1 MAISN
6 GKRVIL
12 GMSGGVDSSVAAYL
26 LKEQGYDVLGLF
38 MKNWDETDANGDCP
52 ASKDYE
58 DVQKVCAQLNIPC
71 YSIEFIEE
79 YRDHV
84 FSEFLKQYEA
94 GFTPNPDVLCNR
106 EIKFDLFLKK
116 AIEFGCDYLATGH
129 YAQVRALPTPAANG
143 ATQELVRAVDHH
155 KDQTYF
161 LTAVKGEVFNRVLF
175 PIGHL
180 PKPEVREIAK
190 KMGLATHAKKDSTGI
205 CFIGERKFKS
215 FLNQYV
221 HTKPGR
227 VIDIDGNAVGTHD
240 GIAFFTLGQRKG
252 LGLGGEGEPWFVV
265 AKDIARNEVIVARG
279 GEHPAL
285 YNRDL
290 IARQLNWFAGKPPI
304 TGAGQTFACTAK
316 TRYRQLDQ
324 ACTVTLL
331 GDGSGNEIR
340 LDFTDPQRAPTPG
353 QYAVLYL
360 GETCLGGG
368 VIEEVGPSLHEE
380 QLFAVR
386 LAQSN

>member
-1 MAISN
+1 MAVTN
-6 GKRVIL
+6 QKRVIL

-38 MKNWDETDANGDCP
+38 MKNWDETDENGDCP

-58 DVQKVCAQLNIPC
+58 DVQKVCAQLQIPC

-79 YRDHV
+79 YRNHV

-129 YAQVRALPTPAANG
+129 YAQVRPLAQPSESG
-143 ATQELVRAVDHH
+143 ATQELIRAVDHH

-190 KMGLATHAKKDSTGI
+190 RMGLATHAKKDSTGI

-215 FLNQYV
+215 FLSQYV

-227 VIDIDGNAVGTHD
+227 IVDLDGNEVGKHD
-240 GIAFFTLGQRKG
+240 GIAFVTLGQRKG

-265 AKDIARNEVIVARG
+265 AKNIARNEVVVARG

-285 YNRDL
+285 YHRYL
-290 IARQLNWFAGKPPI
+290 IAREMNWFAGKPPFL
-304 TGAGQTFACTAK
+304 GPNSRFDCTAK
-316 TRYRQLDQ
+316 TRYRQIDQ
-324 ACTVTLL
+324 HCVVTLL
-331 GDGSGNEIR
+331 GDGDGAEIR
-340 LDFTDPQRAPTPG
+340 VDFQEPQRAPTPG
-353 QYAVLYL
+353 QYTVLYQ
-360 GETCLGGG
+360 GEVCLGGG
-368 VIEEVGPSLHEE
+368 VITEVGPSLYQEVNPI
-380 QLFAVR
+380 AR
-386 LAQSN
+386 SG

>member
-1 MAISN
+1 MSKGN

-26 LKEQGYDVLGLF
+26 LQADGYDVIGLF
-38 MKNWDETDANGDCP
+38 MKNWDETDASGDCE

-58 DVQKVCAQLNIPC
+58 DVQKVCSQLGIPC

-84 FSEFLKQYEA
+84 FSEFLRMYKA
-94 GFTPNPDVLCNR
+94 GYTPNPDVLCNR

-116 AIEFGCDYLATGH
+116 AVEFGCEYLATGH
-129 YAQVRALPTPAANG
+129 YAQTRPRETVGLNG
-143 ATQELVRAVDHH
+143 ATVDLIRGADEN

-161 LTAVKGEVFNRVLF
+161 LTAVQGQVFNQVLF

-221 HTKPGR
+221 ATKPGR
-227 VIDIDGNAVGTHD
+227 IVDLDGNKVGMHD

-265 AKDIARNEVIVARG
+265 EKRVAENELVVVRG
-279 GEHPAL
+279 EAHPAL
-285 YNRDL
+285 FSPYL
-290 IARQLNWFAGKPPI
+290 LAKEMNWFAGAPP
-304 TGAGQTFACTAK
+304 AGKFDCTAK
-316 TRYRQLDQ
+316 TRYRQTDQ
-324 ACTVTLL
+324 PCTVTVF
-331 GDGSGNEIR
+331 GDASVR
-340 LDFTDPQRAPTPG
+340 VDFKNAERAPTPG
-353 QYAVLYL
+353 QYVVLYQN
-360 GETCLGGG
+360 EACLGGG
-368 VIEEVGPSLHEE
+368 VIDTVGPSLWLSQKLHSELDSKNSE
-380 QLFAVR
+380 PHPT
-386 LAQSN
+386 